1 MDLIYTIGIIIFALA
16 GAFISGYIARVKNKK
31 EHLSCPFGENCDV
44 VINSRFSRFFGI
56 RNEIIGLVYYTAI
69 VLFYIS
75 ILFFS
80 IPKNIIFYVL
90 LITVLAFVFN
100 LHLIFTQLIV
110 IKRWCT
116 ICLGSS
122 ASSFL
127 ITVMAFLG
135 FQASFGNYL
144 FEMHDILIWVFIF
157 MVIVG
162 VIVTT
167 LHARTFIFFL
177 RDFEISQKEAKR
189 LAMFSH
195 TGWVA
200 ITFSFLS
207 GLGLVLTDIYN
218 NITGG
223 SRFMVMLLIIGLL
236 IVYEVVVN
244 MFIGPKL
251 IDVHFGDHPELED
264 HHHMMLRKT
273 SFAFV
278 AIGVVSWYSLLL
290 LSTISFYKYST
301 IFLLL
306 AYLILIIIAVV
317 VSLYAEH
324 IYYKRSKLVYD
335 TIENVIVDEE

>member
-1 MDLIYTIGIIIFALA
+1 MDLIYTIGIIIFGLA
-16 GAFISGYIARVKNKK
+16 GAFISGYIAKTKNKG
-31 EHLSCPFGENCDV
+31 EHIVCPFGQNCNLV
-44 VINSRFSRFFGI
+44 VNSRFSHFFGI
-56 RNEIIGLVYYTAI
+56 RNEMIGLFYYI
-69 VLFYIS
+69 VVVLFYVAL
-75 ILFFS
+75 LFVS
-80 IPKNIIFYVL
+80 IPQNIIFYVL

-110 IKRWCT
+110 IKKWCT
-116 ICLGSS
+116 TCLGSS
-122 ASSFL
+122 ATSFL

-144 FEMHDILIWVFIF
+144 FEIHDVLKIVFVL
-157 MVIVG
+157 MVIIG
-162 VIVTT
+162 VVTST

-177 RDFEISQKEAKR
+177 RDFVISKKEALR
-189 LAMFSH
+189 LSMFSH

-200 ITFSFLS
+200 ITLALLS
-207 GLGLVLTDIYN
+207 GLGLVLTDLYG

-223 SRFMVMLLIIGLL
+223 PKFMVFLIIIGFLM
-236 IVYEVVVN
+236 VYEVVVN

-278 AIGVVSWYSLLL
+278 AIGVVSWYSILL
-290 LSTISFYKYST
+290 LSVISFYQYST
-301 IFLLL
+301 IFLLISYVVLLVL
-306 AYLILIIIAVV
+306 AVG

-324 IYYKRSKLVYD
+324 LYYKRSKLVYE
-335 TIENVIVDEE
+335 TIEEVVVEDE